1 MTFMV
6 NKGKGQQDG
15 SACKD
20 TCPKTDDLSLIS
32 ESFYVMEAESQLTKV
47 VLWLHM
53 WRGIYIPYM

>member
-1 MTFMV
+1 MTFMAV

-32 ESFYVMEAESQLTKV
+32 GSFYMTEAESQLTKV
-47 VLWLHM
+47 VL
-53 WRGIYIPYM
+53 